1 LTIEEDANMPTC
13 NLSEIIHNTWLQQ
26 SSKKGDDLFD
36 VTTNDLVRALEQQ
49 IRYKNAFDG

>member
-26 SSKKGDDLFD
+26 SSKKGDDLFY